1 MNRVFIL
8 FFTFLSVA
16 MLQNTGHA
24 FFATQ
29 KSANSAD
36 KFTID
41 EARKIVASWRSRVTA
56 ARGDAS
62 KITATIQ
69 VIQADRQTIQDALNK
84 NPDQDLKKSLE
95 QIKILLELAEIRA
108 IIKESAQAKQSFG
121 SVFSQFTGGGSSGF
135 QQGQKYNKDWYNTT
149 IRRLASL
156 LKQFDTFTK
165 RYPQILTNPP
175 ALLVGIDQ
183 TLQQA
188 RETGKTLQQYE
199 SCFDK
204 PDQSY
209 CARLSSQGDNQF
221 GQSQLF
227 DPEGFD
233 DEEFYDNNDF

>member
-1 MNRVFIL
+1 
-8 FFTFLSVA
+8 
-16 MLQNTGHA
+16 MLQNTGYA
-24 FFATQ
+24 FFETQ
-29 KSANSAD
+29 KSTNSAD
-36 KFTID
+36 KFTVD
-41 EARKIVASWRSRVTA
+41 EARKIVASWRGRVTA

-69 VIQADRQTIQDALNK
+69 VIQVDRQTIQDALNK

-108 IIKESAQAKQSFG
+108 IIKESTQAKKSFG
-121 SVFSQFTGGGSSGF
+121 SVFSQFTGGKSSGF
-135 QQGQKYNKDWYNTT
+135 QQGQKYDKDWYNAT

-165 RYPQILTNPP
+165 RYPQILTSPP

-209 CARLSSQGDNQF
+209 CARLSSRGGNQF
-221 GQSQLF
+221 GQSQSF
-227 DPEGFD
+227 DSGDFED
-233 DEEFYDNNDF
+233 DGFYDEDDF